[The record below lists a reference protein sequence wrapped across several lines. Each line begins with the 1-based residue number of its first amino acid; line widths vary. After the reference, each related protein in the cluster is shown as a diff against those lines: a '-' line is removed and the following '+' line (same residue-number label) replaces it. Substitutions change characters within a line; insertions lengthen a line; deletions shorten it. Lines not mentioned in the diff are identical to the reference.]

1 LESTYVRCT
10 LTSQTSWCPMDFTE
24 LTEHRDLRDAIGAVT
39 DKYGA
44 AYFAE
49 RAVAH
54 EPTSELWQDLAR
66 HGFIGINFP
75 EEYGGGGAGMAE
87 LAIVC
92 EETAAHGCPLLLLLV
107 SSAISAEL
115 LARYGTL
122 DQRRE
127 WLPRMASGDT
137 KVVFAITEPDAGS
150 NTRQITTT
158 AVRDGGDYL
167 LDGTKYYI
175 SGVDEADALIVVA
188 RTAPDKL
195 SLLLVP
201 TDAAGLVKHRLP
213 VGISVPEKQYT
224 LHFDHVRVPA
234 AALIGTEHDGFRQVF
249 DGLNPERI
257 TGAAVCVG
265 IGRHAVIKGA
275 DYARTRSVWGPAIGS
290 HQAISHPLAK
300 AKVEVDL
307 AAMMTAKAAW
317 LYDNGHPAG
326 EASNVAKYAA
336 AEAAVGAVDHAIQIH
351 GGNGLSA
358 EYGLLPQWGLA
369 RLLRIAPVSREM
381 ILNYVAQHS
390 LSLPRSY

>member
-1 LESTYVRCT
+1 
-10 LTSQTSWCPMDFTE
+10 MDFSE
-24 LTEHRDLRDAIGAVT
+24 PPEIRDLRQAIGAVT

-44 AYFAE
+44 GYFAE
-49 RAVAH
+49 RAAAH
-54 EPTSELWQDLAR
+54 EPTTELWRDLAQ

-75 EEYGGGGAGMAE
+75 EEYGGGEAGVAE

-107 SSAISAEL
+107 SSAISGEL
-115 LARYGTL
+115 LTRYGTPE
-122 DQRRE
+122 QRQE

-150 NTRQITTT
+150 NTRQITST
-158 AVRDGGDYL
+158 ATRDGGDYL
-167 LDGTKYYI
+167 LNGTKYYI
-175 SGVDEADALIVVA
+175 SGVDEAGALILVA
-188 RTAPDKL
+188 KSAPGKL
-195 SLLLVP
+195 SLFLVP
-201 TDAAGLVKHRLP
+201 TDAAGLVKHPLP
-213 VGISVPEKQYT
+213 VGISLPEKQYT
-224 LHFDHVRVPA
+224 LHFDGVRVPA
-234 AALIGTEHDGFRQVF
+234 DALVGTEHEGFRQVF

-265 IGRHAVIKGA
+265 IGRHAVAKGA

-290 HQAISHPLAK
+290 YQAISHPLAK
-300 AKVEVDL
+300 AKIEVDL

-317 LYDNGHPAG
+317 LYDQGQPAG
-326 EASNVAKYAA
+326 EASNIAKYAA
-336 AEAAVGAVDHAIQIH
+336 AEAAVAAVDHVIQIH

-358 EYGLLPQWGLA
+358 EYGLVPQWGLA

>member
-1 LESTYVRCT
+1 
-10 LTSQTSWCPMDFTE
+10 MDFSE
-24 LTEHRDLRDAIGAVT
+24 PAEYRDLREAIGAIT

-44 AYFAE
+44 GYFAE
-49 RAVAH
+49 RAAAH
-54 EPTSELWQDLAR
+54 EPTTELWQDLAR
-66 HGFIGINFP
+66 HGYIGINFP
-75 EEYGGGGAGMAE
+75 EEYGGGGAGMVE

-107 SSAISAEL
+107 SSAISGEL
-115 LARYGTL
+115 LTRYGTPE
-122 DQRRE
+122 QRRE

-150 NTRQITTT
+150 NTRQISTT
-158 AVRDGGDYL
+158 ATRDGGDYL
-167 LDGTKYYI
+167 LNGTKYYI
-175 SGVDEADALIVVA
+175 SGVDEAGALIVA
-188 RTAPDKL
+188 AKSAPEKL
-195 SLLLVP
+195 SLFLVF
-201 TDAAGLVKHRLP
+201 TDAPGLVKHRLP

-224 LHFDHVRVPA
+224 LHFDSVRVPA
-234 AALIGTEHDGFRQVF
+234 HALVGTEHEGFRQVF

-265 IGRHAVIKGA
+265 IGRHAVSKGA
-275 DYARTRSVWGPAIGS
+275 DYARTRSVWGPVIGS
-290 HQAISHPLAK
+290 YQAISHPLAK
-300 AKVEVDL
+300 AKIEVDL

-317 LYDNGHPAG
+317 LYDQAEPAG
-326 EASNVAKYAA
+326 EASNIAKYAA
-336 AEAAVGAVDHAIQIH
+336 AEAAVGAVDHVIQLH

-358 EYGLLPQWGLA
+358 EYGLVPQWGLA

>member
-1 LESTYVRCT
+1 VIV
-10 LTSQTSWCPMDFTE
+10 DFSE
-24 LTEHRDLRDAIGAVT
+24 PAEYRDLRAAIGAVT

-44 AYFAE
+44 GYFAE
-49 RAVAH
+49 RAAAH
-54 EPTSELWQDLAR
+54 EPTTELWQDLAR

-75 EEYGGGGAGMAE
+75 DEYGGGGAGMAE

-92 EETAAHGCPLLLLLV
+92 EETATHGCPLLLLLV
-107 SSAISAEL
+107 SSAICGEL
-115 LARYGTL
+115 LSRYGTPT
-122 DQRRE
+122 QRRE

-150 NTRQITTT
+150 NTRQISTT
-158 AVRDGGDYL
+158 ATSDGGDYVL
-167 LDGTKYYI
+167 NGTKYYI
-175 SGVDEADALIVVA
+175 SGVDEAGALIVVA
-188 RTAPDKL
+188 KSAPEKL
-195 SLLLVP
+195 SLFLVP

-224 LHFDHVRVPA
+224 LHFDGVRVPA
-234 AALIGTEHDGFRQVF
+234 DALVGTEHEGFRQVF

-265 IGRHAVIKGA
+265 IGRHAVSKGA
-275 DYARTRSVWGPAIGS
+275 DYARTRRVWGPAIGS
-290 HQAISHPLAK
+290 YQAISHPLAK
-300 AKVEVDL
+300 AKIEVDL

-317 LYDNGHPAG
+317 LYDEGQPAG
-326 EASNVAKYAA
+326 EASNIAKYAA
-336 AEAAVGAVDHAIQIH
+336 AEAAVGAVDHVIQLH

-358 EYGLLPQWGLA
+358 EYGLVPQWGLA

>member
-1 LESTYVRCT
+1 
-10 LTSQTSWCPMDFTE
+10 MDFSE
-24 LTEHRDLRDAIGAVT
+24 PPEIRDLRQAIGAVT

-44 AYFAE
+44 GYFAE
-49 RAVAH
+49 RAAAH
-54 EPTSELWQDLAR
+54 EPTTELWRDLAQ

-75 EEYGGGGAGMAE
+75 EEYGGGEAGMAE

-107 SSAISAEL
+107 SSAISGEL
-115 LARYGTL
+115 LTRYGTPE
-122 DQRRE
+122 QRQE

-150 NTRQITTT
+150 NTRQITST
-158 AVRDGGDYL
+158 ATRDGGDYL
-167 LDGTKYYI
+167 LNGTKYYI
-175 SGVDEADALIVVA
+175 SGVDEAGALILVA
-188 RTAPDKL
+188 KSAPGKL
-195 SLLLVP
+195 SLFLVP

-213 VGISVPEKQYT
+213 VGISLPEKQYT
-224 LHFDHVRVPA
+224 LHFDGVRVPA
-234 AALIGTEHDGFRQVF
+234 DALVGTEHEGFRQVF

-265 IGRHAVIKGA
+265 IGRHAVAKGA

-290 HQAISHPLAK
+290 YQAISHPLAK
-300 AKVEVDL
+300 AKIEVDL

-317 LYDNGHPAG
+317 LYDQGQPAG
-326 EASNVAKYAA
+326 EASNIAKYAA
-336 AEAAVGAVDHAIQIH
+336 AEAAVAAVDHVIQIH

-358 EYGLLPQWGLA
+358 EYGLVPQWGLA

>member
-1 LESTYVRCT
+1 V
-10 LTSQTSWCPMDFTE
+10 DFSE
-24 LTEHRDLRDAIGAVT
+24 PAEYRGLREAVGAIT

-44 AYFAE
+44 GYFAD
-49 RAVAH
+49 RAAAH
-54 EPTSELWQDLAR
+54 APTTELWGDLAR

-75 EEYGGGGAGMAE
+75 EEFGGGGAGMAE

-107 SSAISAEL
+107 SSAISGEL
-115 LARYGTL
+115 LTRYGTSE
-122 DQRRE
+122 QRRE

-158 AVRDGGDYL
+158 ATCDGGDYL
-167 LDGTKYYI
+167 LNGTKYYI
-175 SGVDEADALIVVA
+175 SGVDEAGALIVVA
-188 RTAPDKL
+188 KSAPEKL
-195 SLLLVP
+195 SLFLVP
-201 TDAAGLVKHRLP
+201 TDAPGLVKQPLP

-224 LHFDHVRVPA
+224 LYFDGVRLPA
-234 AALIGTEHDGFRQVF
+234 EALVGTEHEGFRQVF

-265 IGRHAVIKGA
+265 IGRHAVGKGA
-275 DYARTRSVWGPAIGS
+275 DYARARSVWGPAIGS
-290 HQAISHPLAK
+290 YQAISHPLAK
-300 AKVEVDL
+300 AKIEVDL

-317 LYDNGHPAG
+317 LYDQAEPAG
-326 EASNVAKYAA
+326 EASNIAKYAA
-336 AEAAVGAVDHAIQIH
+336 AEAAVGAVDHVIQLH

-358 EYGLLPQWGLA
+358 EYGLVPQWGLA

>member
-1 LESTYVRCT
+1 
-10 LTSQTSWCPMDFTE
+10 MDFSE
-24 LTEHRDLRDAIGAVT
+24 PPEIRDLRQAIGAVT

-44 AYFAE
+44 GYFAE
-49 RAVAH
+49 RAAAH
-54 EPTSELWQDLAR
+54 EPTTELWRDLAQ

-75 EEYGGGGAGMAE
+75 EEYGGGEAGVAE

-107 SSAISAEL
+107 SSAISGEL
-115 LARYGTL
+115 LTRYGTPE
-122 DQRRE
+122 QRQE

-150 NTRQITTT
+150 NTRQITST
-158 AVRDGGDYL
+158 ATRDGGDYL
-167 LDGTKYYI
+167 LNGTKYYI
-175 SGVDEADALIVVA
+175 SGVDEAGALILVA
-188 RTAPDKL
+188 KSAPGKL
-195 SLLLVP
+195 SLFLVP

-213 VGISVPEKQYT
+213 VGISLPEKQYT
-224 LHFDHVRVPA
+224 LHFDGVRVPA
-234 AALIGTEHDGFRQVF
+234 DALVGTEHEGFRQVF

-265 IGRHAVIKGA
+265 IGRHAVAKGA

-290 HQAISHPLAK
+290 YQAISHPLAK
-300 AKVEVDL
+300 AKIEVDL

-317 LYDNGHPAG
+317 LYDQGQPAG
-326 EASNVAKYAA
+326 EASHIAKYAA
-336 AEAAVGAVDHAIQIH
+336 AEAAVAAVDHVIQIH

-358 EYGLLPQWGLA
+358 EYGLVPQWGLA